1 MKTRIKLLS
10 KEDKVLAEKADTELE
25 KTIGIM
31 QDISTPDSNTE
42 EANLADMAE
51 SMLAEQ
57 KLPSKTLTI
66 EGLGQANV
74 ISGVGL
80 CIIIRP
86 LGISNSYYVDEDTH
100 TFKGNYHSMRLTL
113 NMATD
118 TERSAKASDE
128 KSSTSHSVGDKVQF
142 SGGPQYVAST
152 ATSPTN
158 SPKAG
163 PAKITAIAK
172 SKNAK
177 HPYHIIHTDK
187 QSTVYGWVD
196 ASQIG

>member
-1 MKTRIKLLS
+1 MEAL
-10 KEDKVLAEKADTELE
+10 
-25 KTIGIM
+25 GI
-31 QDISTPDSNTE
+31 PD
-42 EANLADMAE
+42 
-51 SMLAEQ
+51 
-57 KLPSKTLTI
+57 
-66 EGLGQANV
+66 V
-74 ISGVGL
+74 ISGIGV
-80 CIIIRP
+80 CIIINP

-100 TFKGNYHSMRLTL
+100 TFKGNYHSMRLTM

-118 TERSAKASDE
+118 TERKV
-128 KSSTSHSVGDKVQF
+128 KTSSSSSKKNAHSVGDKVQF
-142 SGGPQYVAST
+142 TGGPQYVAST
-152 ATSPTN
+152 AISPTN

-172 SKNAK
+172 GKNAK

>member
-1 MKTRIKLLS
+1 
-10 KEDKVLAEKADTELE
+10 
-25 KTIGIM
+25 
-31 QDISTPDSNTE
+31 
-42 EANLADMAE
+42 MAE

-80 CIIIRP
+80 CIIIKP

-128 KSSTSHSVGDKVQF
+128 KSSTSHSVAIRSIFGRSPVRCVHRDVRPTARKLDRRKSLPSPRARTQNTRTT
-142 SGGPQYVAST
+142 SST
-152 ATSPTN
+152 RTSRAQSMDGWTPV
-158 SPKAG
+158 
-163 PAKITAIAK
+163 K
-172 SKNAK
+172 SDRRSC
-177 HPYHIIHTDK
+177 T
-187 QSTVYGWVD
+187 
-196 ASQIG
+196 

>member
-1 MKTRIKLLS
+1 
-10 KEDKVLAEKADTELE
+10 
-25 KTIGIM
+25 M

-42 EANLADMAE
+42 EANLTDMAE

-128 KSSTSHSVGDKVQF
+128 KSSTSHSAAIRSNFGRSPVCCVHRDVSDQQPE
-142 SGGPQYVAST
+142 SGTGENHCHRP
-152 ATSPTN
+152 
-158 SPKAG
+158 
-163 PAKITAIAK
+163 K

>member
-1 MKTRIKLLS
+1 MK
-10 KEDKVLAEKADTELE
+10 KV
-25 KTIGIM
+25 
-31 QDISTPDSNTE
+31 
-42 EANLADMAE
+42 
-51 SMLAEQ
+51 
-57 KLPSKTLTI
+57 
-66 EGLGQANV
+66 
-74 ISGVGL
+74 
-80 CIIIRP
+80 
-86 LGISNSYYVDEDTH
+86 
-100 TFKGNYHSMRLTL
+100 
-113 NMATD
+113 
-118 TERSAKASDE
+118 
-128 KSSTSHSVGDKVQF
+128 VQF

>member
-1 MKTRIKLLS
+1 
-10 KEDKVLAEKADTELE
+10 
-25 KTIGIM
+25 
-31 QDISTPDSNTE
+31 
-42 EANLADMAE
+42 
-51 SMLAEQ
+51 MLAEQ

-100 TFKGNYHSMRLTL
+100 TFKGNYHAMRLTL

>member
-1 MKTRIKLLS
+1 MKPINAEEIVRVFNGWLEEADS
-10 KEDKVLAEKADTELE
+10 LAEREAIECCIDHIQDAPAVSQQELR
-25 KTIGIM
+25 
-31 QDISTPDSNTE
+31 
-42 EANLADMAE
+42 
-51 SMLAEQ
+51 
-57 KLPSKTLTI
+57 SKTLTI

-100 TFKGNYHSMRLTL
+100 TFKGNYHAMRLTL

>member
-1 MKTRIKLLS
+1 M
-10 KEDKVLAEKADTELE
+10 LAEKADTELE

-42 EANLADMAE
+42 EANLTDMAE

-128 KSSTSHSVGDKVQF
+128 KRARPRTPSAIRSNFRAVPSTLRPPRRLRPTARKRDRRKSPPSPRARTQNTRTTSSTR
-142 SGGPQYVAST
+142 
-152 ATSPTN
+152 TN
-158 SPKAG
+158 RAPSMDGWTPV
-163 PAKITAIAK
+163 K
-172 SKNAK
+172 SDRRSC
-177 HPYHIIHTDK
+177 T
-187 QSTVYGWVD
+187 
-196 ASQIG
+196 

>member
-1 MKTRIKLLS
+1 
-10 KEDKVLAEKADTELE
+10 
-25 KTIGIM
+25 M

-42 EANLADMAE
+42 EANLTDMAE

-86 LGISNSYYVDEDTH
+86 PGISNSY
-100 TFKGNYHSMRLTL
+100 KGNYHAMRLTL

-128 KSSTSHSVGDKVQF
+128 KNSTSHSVGDKVQF